1 MKAMGYAR
9 SVVTSIYLAEGTSSL
24 YYTLTS
30 GHKATAEH
38 VDLSSLSVAN
48 AQNARYADNAG
59 YATSATNDGS
69 SNNIES
75 TYAKK
80 SDLNN
85 YAKTSQL
92 PRKSTLAGVG
102 LSIYTALNSSESL
115 QDMALKIPI
124 YVFLAYTS
132 EPHMVPCFAKISSSR
147 TTVYLYAVDLQ
158 NPSSSSSEKGAIFM
172 TIDKSTTAY
181 IYGQGCNGN
190 TTCILL

>member
-1 MKAMGYAR
+1 MGYAQR
-9 SVVTSIYLAEGTSSL
+9 VLTKLSL
-24 YYTLTS
+24 SGNTLS
-30 GHKATAEH
+30 ATAKNNGNDETDT
-38 VDLSSLSVAN
+38 VDLSGLSVAYASSAGN
-48 AQNARYADNAG
+48 ADTVDNIHG
-59 YATSATNDGS
+59 T
-69 SNNIES
+69 EL
-75 TYAKK
+75 AKK
-80 SDLNN
+80 SDLNY

-92 PRKSTLAGVG
+92 PRKNTLAGVG